1 MHRAQAQSKLST
13 AGEEAGGLAR
23 TLERPGVAPPSPGIP
38 PKRAKVTT
46 VPEAGAARPA
56 APVFVRKLK
65 NAAIGTGCDI
75 RLRVAV
81 VGSPPPR
88 LRWYKNK
95 AQIPPRGEEYGTLWI
110 RDSKLE
116 DAGVYTC
123 VAQNEQGEAMTS
135 AVLAIIDMEDS
146 ETGEDDASDP
156 QGTQPS
162 ELQDETP
169 FSSPTG
175 ESDTLVD
182 TSMTTSALGLSHAE
196 ERSSWSGSQQTVVE
210 KETEPGLPVRGP
222 YLRPGGWQPQG
233 TPRQAHTQAPR
244 SAEVRHLG
252 VEPLLRASRAIL
264 VGTSWGSEDSLSVA
278 SDPYGS
284 AFSLYRG
291 RALSIHVS
299 IPQGGYRRDDPNS
312 STSELSPKPGA
323 DPQRPLGQALA
334 SKPPVLC
341 LPSPRV
347 GQYPAQL
354 PGATSQ
360 PASQGPGVPSPTP
373 LTPRRTALMPV
384 EYQDTVPEEYEEKV
398 RKPKSLGY
406 SQASTLESRPQT
418 PLSETSSRVS
428 VLRPSP
434 KLARSGSKIFEKLKY
449 FEERRRSLEQSN
461 SPLPVHAWLPLR
473 KTRSFDQ
480 PDLGQRPLTPGGS
493 REELGD
499 GVRSEM
505 GGPTCRRQAFR
516 HKAASF
522 DERGRF
528 ASRLGDIEHRFCE
541 ELSRIKR
548 TVSKQQ
554 LMRSQ
559 ELAKAGLPRA
569 PSPRGPSQ
577 RSAPRAL
584 EAQATPAP
592 KGQQPKA
599 PPPVENA
606 HGVQQLALASVG
618 LGGPGDGAERAA
630 TRKPLLRSCAL
641 ASQPREEARGRSVE
655 PEGAED
661 KRKVEQCPL
670 SLGRGDLP
678 EAGTPEGAACRD
690 GGPTVGARAGRDDR
704 APGAGSEGQHGPHR
718 KRVVGQEVRFLPW
731 AKPGPELGAGLEGAR
746 AGPRGT
752 GRDAEQRQLKVTE
765 KKEGAR
771 LAQEGR
777 SARSKGKS
785 CRPRPVSPE
794 LESSD
799 ESYVSAGEDPLEA
812 PLFEIPIQ
820 DAVVTVGAEVLLKC
834 IVTGNPMPEVSWR
847 KDGIL
852 LRGSAWRP
860 IKVEG
865 ERHTL
870 LVQSARGADAGLYS
884 VTAANEV
891 GESCCSAR
899 LTVQPVAP
907 AESQGSLPPPLALAS
922 PSTSDE
928 EYLSPLEEFPASGT
942 PQHRLAGKLQH
953 TVDLGTA
960 RSPVETNF
968 KAAPTFE
975 LALCDLSVLEG
986 QDVSMSIRVRGE
998 PKPIIHWLRNR
1009 QPVKVGRR
1017 LSVAE
1022 GEGGSCTLRILAAE
1036 RADAGFYA
1044 CKAINEYG
1052 TKQCEAK
1059 LQVRA
1064 HPASQALAVLAPLQD
1079 VTVGAGELALFECL
1093 VTGPPDLD
1101 VDWLSR
1107 GRLLQPALLKCK
1119 MHFDG
1124 HKCKLLLTSVH
1135 EDDSG
1140 VYTCKLSTAR
1150 EELTCSA
1157 RLTVRPSIQPLFTR
1171 KLEDLAVVKGRM
1183 ARFDCKISGT
1193 PMPTVTWTHF
1203 GQPVEEGENVRLQQE
1218 RGLHSLLIVH
1228 VDSEDEGQ
1236 YGVCAT
1242 NEQGQAECTAELYV
1256 EEPRPAATSHSSKLE
1271 KMPSIPE
1278 EPELPENEVER
1289 FTMPDFLHPLHDLDV
1304 VESKEAVLEC
1314 QVAGLPYP
1322 TITWFHNG
1330 TKIRSS
1336 EDRKMTQYKDTHRL
1350 LFPAVSHAHAGVY
1363 KSVIANRVGK
1373 ATCYAHLYVTDVV
1386 PTPPDGPPIVLAVT
1400 GRAVTLTWNKPKWLD
1415 SAIDPAS
1422 VTYTI
1427 QQQVLGTSQ
1436 WTIVATGLRDT
1447 RCTLHSLAK
1456 GPRHLF
1462 RVLTVTPRSSS
1473 KPSPPS
1479 EPVQLLDRGPY
1490 LEEAPVILDKPDVV
1504 YAVEDQPASVTVTLN
1519 HVEAAVTWKRGGLV
1533 LEERAGECELS
1544 MADDEQHCLRLCQ
1557 VHRGDAGQLTCE
1569 VSNRHGADSCSI
1581 SLQLAEAPHFESI
1594 MEDLEVGEGETPRF
1608 AVVVEGKPLPDIM
1621 WYKDEALLAES
1632 SRLTFVYD
1640 DSECS
1645 LVLLGATAHD
1655 SGVYTCTA
1663 RNLAGEVSCKAELVV
1678 RAAQPEAVAAVAEE
1692 RHAARRLTDDY
1703 EVHEEIGRGAF
1714 SYVRRVTEKSS
1725 GLDYAAKFIPCRAKA
1740 KQSACRELQ
1749 ILSQLDHERL
1759 VYFHDSFEKK
1769 NAVII
1774 VMELCTEDE
1783 LLDRMARKP
1792 SVCEWEVRSY
1802 MRQLLE
1808 GLSYLHRCSI
1818 LHLDVK
1824 PENLLMAGSDQ
1835 VRLCDFGNAQR
1846 LAPEGA
1852 QYCKYGTPEFV
1863 GPEIVSQSPVS
1874 IVTDVWPVGVIAY
1887 LCLTGI
1893 SPFVGENDKTTLL
1906 NIRNYNVAFEESMFL
1921 GLTREAKGFLIKVLV
1936 NDRLRPNAEQTLEHP
1951 WFKTLAKGK
1960 SISTDHLKLFICRR
1974 KWQRSQISYKGNLV
1988 LRAIPE
1994 LLEDTSSH
2002 LSIALP
2008 RHLKDSPAL
2017 SSSSD
2022 SEELDEL
2029 PPLPMPHQVE
2039 FSGSHI
2045 SLNEI
2050 PTDDEA
2056 LGQAEGALEEA
2067 PMEWQAGVAGPGKGP
2082 AVAEGPGST
2091 DENSAKAQPR
2101 PGCPR
2106 KALKKGSSLESPEWG
2121 HPPGRRGK
2129 LRRGSSA
2136 DSALLLGLPA
2146 ADRVGPAG
2154 EEPPKALKKVG
2165 SMELPGRS
2173 PSPGGAHRRQAEE
2186 EQGQRLELVHQRLLR
2201 DGPVEPRVSGLRG
2214 PLLETLEKKVLQPP
2228 WPAKQPPP
2236 RARLVR
2242 AASSEAAPQ
2251 HPPPE
2256 PRPLQKSSSF
2266 SQGDLEPVM
2275 VHRRSGAPLEIPS
2288 THLEGQRLQESP
2300 SLSALTESRP
2310 HTPRESSSKPP
2321 GPGLPEASPEQR
2333 PVPGDTAGPR
2343 ASLAAVRKKPPAERP
2358 QEKPLPRPAAARAA
2372 QVPLQAAPKSRAS
2385 LPEPPAPASRA
2396 PKPSSYAQVIQSIQL
2411 PAAPG
2416 EPARAEPPA
2425 ACPEPCPAPPPAHAA
2440 KAETAPPRSSSALPI
2455 KDIDSEEVFEA
2466 KFKRGRESSLSRG
2479 LKLLSRPHSQERR
2492 LASPLAREEGMYRP
2506 GPAGA
2511 PLELAKGPA
2520 QRTQSVQDL
2529 REPEAASFIRR
2540 MSQRLW
2546 HTPPMERKQP
2556 QEEESGREPPSRGRR
2571 LSWTLGLGSSKDKRD
2586 SASLKSEPG
2595 RSQAGS
2601 EPPSREP
2608 GESPVVAMR
2617 RKISS
2622 TMERLSQRLR
2632 SPSADRGEAEGP
2644 GKRSPLLALLRRSNS
2659 EGENLRKMGIPQNQL
2674 AAQSAL
2680 APSAESF
2687 QSESSTR
2694 SEADARAPSEGQRR
2708 SRWDRWGLSRA
2719 KRDKVAS
2726 QPNIPASLLQ
2736 EDGTIVGRQ
2745 YVRNESDFPPVF
2757 HIKLKDQVL
2766 LEGDPATLL
2775 CLPAASPSPKILWMK
2790 DKQALVSDAVV
2801 NIVSCK
2807 DGRQLLSIPKT
2818 CKKDAGLYE
2827 CTAANALGTATSSCT
2842 LAVARLPGK
2851 PGTPEVP
2858 QKYKNTVLVLWKP
2871 ADSRAPCTYIL
2882 ECKLNGEREWR
2893 TISSGI
2899 PDCYFNVTELPA
2911 RSTARFRVA
2920 CINMAGQ
2927 GPYSNPSEMVAI
2939 EPDDPSAARKDVAAP
2954 ERAASRRS
2962 TQPPPAQ
2969 PVPQTVGAPPPTPPR
2984 KHKGVVH
2991 MPGRAAQT
2999 PVPRDVSA
3007 AIQPPTRAE
3016 TEPAPQEQ
3024 LCPPAAPPAIAGSG
3038 SPELVL
3044 TPSRAAPPRPLA
3056 THTTSQA
3063 VQGSPTPG
3071 PPSPRG
3077 SPTRPAQPPSRL
3089 SPIAP
3094 ALATPVSPSPKAAPM
3109 YVVTSFVSMPATP
3122 PTEALSPLPK
3132 EAVPSATQF
3141 LSQSATP
3148 SREPSGPASRLSP
3161 TGPGAP
3167 EAKEGTALRQGV
3179 PQKPY
3184 TFLEEKARGRFG
3196 VIREC
3201 QENATGKHFM
3211 AKIIP
3216 YEAEKKQSVLQEYE
3230 ILRGLHHE
3238 RVMGLHEAYITPRY
3252 LVLIAEH
3259 CAGKEI
3265 LYHFVDRFRYSED
3278 DVAGYVLQLLQ
3289 GLEYLH
3295 GRRIVH
3301 LDIKPDNV
3309 LVTPSN
3315 AVKIIDFGS
3324 AQSYNPL
3331 VLRRLGRRV
3340 GTLEFMSPEVVKGD
3354 PVGSAADIWGVGVL
3368 TYIMLSGRSPFFEL
3382 DPIETENRILAG
3394 RFDAFKLY
3402 PNASQSAALFI
3413 RKVLCIYPWSRPTV
3427 KDCFASPWLQDAY
3440 LMKLRRQTLTFAT
3453 NRLKEFLVE
3462 HQRRRGE
3469 AVTKHKV
3476 LLRSYRGSGSQ
3487 PPPAPVTQ

>member
-1 MHRAQAQSKLST
+1 
-13 AGEEAGGLAR
+13 
-23 TLERPGVAPPSPGIP
+23 
-38 PKRAKVTT
+38 
-46 VPEAGAARPA
+46 
-56 APVFVRKLK
+56 
-65 NAAIGTGCDI
+65 
-75 RLRVAV
+75 
-81 VGSPPPR
+81 
-88 LRWYKNK
+88 
-95 AQIPPRGEEYGTLWI
+95 
-110 RDSKLE
+110 
-116 DAGVYTC
+116 
-123 VAQNEQGEAMTS
+123 
-135 AVLAIIDMEDS
+135 
-146 ETGEDDASDP
+146 
-156 QGTQPS
+156 
-162 ELQDETP
+162 
-169 FSSPTG
+169 
-175 ESDTLVD
+175 
-182 TSMTTSALGLSHAE
+182 MTTSALGLSQVE

-210 KETEPGLPVRGP
+210 KATESGLAVRGP
-222 YLRPGGWQPQG
+222 YLRPSGWQPQG
-233 TPRQAHTQAPR
+233 TPRQAHAQAPR
-244 SAEVRHLG
+244 GAEVRHLG

-299 IPQGGYRRDDPNS
+299 LPQGGYRRDDPNG
-312 STSELSPKPGA
+312 STSELASKPGA
-323 DPQRPLGQALA
+323 AQPLA

-347 GQYPAQL
+347 GQCPAQP
-354 PGATSQ
+354 PGASR
-360 PASQGPGVPSPTP
+360 GPGVISPTP
-373 LTPRRTALMPV
+373 LTPRKTALMPV

-449 FEERRRSLEQSN
+449 FEERRKSLEQTD

-480 PDLGQRPLTPGGS
+480 PDLGQRPLTPAGS
-493 REELGD
+493 REELRD
-499 GVRSEM
+499 GVQSEM

-528 ASRLGDIEHRFCE
+528 ASRVGDIEHRFSE
-541 ELSRIKR
+541 ELSRIKK

-577 RSAPRAL
+577 LSAPRAL
-584 EAQATPAP
+584 GPQSTPAP
-592 KGQQPKA
+592 KGQLLKA
-599 PPPVENA
+599 PPTVENA
-606 HGVQQLALASVG
+606 HSIQQLALASMG
-618 LGGPGDGAERAA
+618 QGGPADRAERGA
-630 TRKPLLRSCAL
+630 THKPLLRSCTL
-641 ASQPREEARGRSVE
+641 TSQPREEARARRSVE
-655 PEGAED
+655 PEGAEG
-661 KRKVEQCPL
+661 KRKVEPCPL
-670 SLGRGDLP
+670 SQATPLGRGDLP
-678 EAGTPEGAACRD
+678 EAGTPERIACLE
-690 GGPTVGARAGRDDR
+690 GGPALRARASRNGR
-704 APGAGSEGQHGPHR
+704 APGAGSEALTTRPAGQHGPHR
-718 KRVVGQEVRFLPW
+718 KWDAGHEVRFLPW
-731 AKPGPELGAGLEGAR
+731 AKPGPELGAGLEGGR
-746 AGPRGT
+746 EGQHGT

-777 SARSKGKS
+777 SARIKGKG
-785 CRPRPVSPE
+785 CRPRLTSPE

-799 ESYVSAGEDPLEA
+799 DSYVSAGEDPLEA
-812 PLFEIPIQ
+812 PVFEIPIR
-820 DAVVTVGAEVLLKC
+820 DAVVMVGAEVLLKC
-834 IVTGNPMPEVSWR
+834 IVTANPMPEVSWR
-847 KDGIL
+847 KDGVL

-870 LVQSARGADAGLYS
+870 LLQGARGADAGLYT

-891 GESCCSAR
+891 GESCCSAK
-899 LTVQPVAP
+899 LTVQPAPP

-922 PSTSDE
+922 PITSDE

-942 PQHRLAGKLQH
+942 PQHCLAGKLQH
-953 TVDLGTA
+953 KVNLGA
-960 RSPVETNF
+960 SRSPVETNF

-975 LALCDLSVLEG
+975 LALCDQSVLEG
-986 QDVSMSIRVRGE
+986 QDVSMSIQVRGE
-998 PKPIIHWLRNR
+998 PKPIIYWLRNR
-1009 QPVKVGRR
+1009 QPVKLGRR
-1017 LSVAE
+1017 LSVVE
-1022 GEGGSCTLRILAAE
+1022 GADGACTLHILAAE

-1064 HPASQALAVLAPLQD
+1064 HPASQALAVVAPLQD

-1093 VTGPPDLD
+1093 VTGPPDMD

-1140 VYTCKLSTAR
+1140 IYTCKLSTAK

-1171 KLEDLAVVKGRM
+1171 KLEDLAVVKGRT

-1193 PMPTVTWTHF
+1193 PTPTVTWTHF
-1203 GQPVEEGENVRLQQE
+1203 GQPVEEGENVRLQRE
-1218 RGLHSLLIVH
+1218 RGLHSLVIAH

-1236 YGVCAT
+1236 YGVRAAS
-1242 NEQGQAECTAELYV
+1242 EQGQVECSAELYV
-1256 EEPRPAATSHSSKLE
+1256 EEPRPATTSHSSKLE

-1330 TKIRSS
+1330 TKICSS

-1386 PTPPDGPPIVLAVT
+1386 PTPPDGPPTVLAAT

-1422 VTYTI
+1422 VTYSV

-1436 WTIVATGLRDT
+1436 WTIVATNLRDT
-1447 RCTLHSLAK
+1447 CCTLHSLAK
-1456 GPRHLF
+1456 GLQYLF
-1462 RVLTVTPRSSS
+1462 RVLTATARSSS

-1479 EPVQLLDRGPY
+1479 QPVQLMDRGPY

-1519 HVEAAVTWKRGGLV
+1519 HAEATVTWKRGGLV
-1533 LEERAGECELS
+1533 LEERAGEREMS
-1544 MADDEQHCLRLCQ
+1544 MADDDQHCLRLCQ
-1557 VHRGDAGQLTCE
+1557 VHRGDAGELTCE
-1569 VSNRHGADSCSI
+1569 VSNRHGADTCSI
-1581 SLQLAEAPHFESI
+1581 SLQLAEAPRFESI

-1645 LVLLGATAHD
+1645 LVLLGTTARD

-1678 RAAQPEAVAAVAEE
+1678 RAAQPEAAAVVVEE
-1692 RHAARRLTDDY
+1692 GHAARRLMDHY

-1714 SYVRRVTEKSS
+1714 SYVRRVTEKGS

-1740 KQSACRELQ
+1740 KQSAHRELQ
-1749 ILSQLDHERL
+1749 ILSQLDYERL

-1769 NAVII
+1769 NAVVI
-1774 VMELCTEDE
+1774 VMELCTEEE
-1783 LLDRMARKP
+1783 LLDRMARKT
-1792 SVCEWEVRSY
+1792 SVCEWEVRSH

-1824 PENLLMAGSDQ
+1824 PENLLMTSSDQ
-1835 VRLCDFGNAQR
+1835 LRLCDFGNAQR
-1846 LAPEGA
+1846 LAPEGT

-1974 KWQRSQISYKGNLV
+1974 KWQRSQISYKGSLV
-1988 LRAIPE
+1988 PRAIPE

-2002 LSIALP
+2002 LSIAVP

-2029 PPLPMPHQVE
+2029 PLLPMPRQLE
-2039 FSGSHI
+2039 FSGSRV

-2050 PTDDEA
+2050 PTEDDA
-2056 LGQAEGALEEA
+2056 PGQAEGALVEVA
-2067 PMEWQAGVAGPGKGP
+2067 PMEWQAEGSGERQRDAGPRKRP
-2082 AVAEGPGST
+2082 TVAEGPGSS
-2091 DENSAKAQPR
+2091 DEGSAEARPQPA
-2101 PGCPR
+2101 GPR
-2106 KALKKGSSLESPEWG
+2106 KALKKGPSLECPEG
-2121 HPPGRRGK
+2121 GRPAGRRGG

-2136 DSALLLGLPA
+2136 DSALPLGLPA
-2146 ADRVGPAG
+2146 EDGVGPAG
-2154 EEPPKALKKVG
+2154 QEPPKALRKAA
-2165 SMELPGRS
+2165 SMELPRRS
-2173 PSPGGAHRRQAEE
+2173 PSPGGAPRRQAEE
-2186 EQGQRLELVHQRLLR
+2186 EGSQRLLR
-2201 DGPVEPRVSGLRG
+2201 GGPVEPKVSGLRG
-2214 PLLETLEKKVLQPP
+2214 PLLETLEKKVPRPP
-2228 WPAKQPPP
+2228 RPAKQPPP
-2236 RARLVR
+2236 GPRLVR

-2256 PRPLQKSSSF
+2256 PCLLQKSSSF

-2275 VHRRSGAPLEIPS
+2275 VHRRSGAPLEIPVAR
-2288 THLEGQRLQESP
+2288 LEAQRLKESP
-2300 SLSALTESRP
+2300 SLSALTDSRP
-2310 HTPRESSSKPP
+2310 QTPRESSSKPP
-2321 GPGLPEASPEQR
+2321 IPELLEAGGPEAPPEQGR
-2333 PVPGDTAGPR
+2333 VPGDAARPR
-2343 ASLAAVRKKPPAERP
+2343 ASLAAVGKKSPTERP
-2358 QEKPLPRPAAARAA
+2358 QEKPPCPRPAAARAA
-2372 QVPLQAAPKSRAS
+2372 QVPLQVAPKPRAT
-2385 LPEPPAPASRA
+2385 LPEPPALDASA

-2416 EPARAEPPA
+2416 QPARPEPPPA
-2425 ACPEPCPAPPPAHAA
+2425 APPAHT
-2440 KAETAPPRSSSALPI
+2440 AEVPAVEVPAVEVPAERSSSALAI
-2455 KDIDSEEVFEA
+2455 VDIDSEEVFEA

-2479 LKLLSRPHSQERR
+2479 LKLLTRPHAEDRHR
-2492 LASPLAREEGMYRP
+2492 ASPLVREEGMYRP

-2511 PLELAKGPA
+2511 PLELSKGLA
-2520 QRTQSVQDL
+2520 QRAQSVQEL
-2529 REPEAASFIRR
+2529 HEPEEASFIRR

-2546 HTPPMERKQP
+2546 RTPPTERKKP
-2556 QEEESGREPPSRGRR
+2556 KESESGREPPSRGRR
-2571 LSWTLGLGSSKDKRD
+2571 LSWSLGRGSSKDKRD

-2595 RSQAGS
+2595 RSEGGS
-2601 EPPSREP
+2601 EPPGREP
-2608 GESPVVAMR
+2608 GREPSESPVVAMR

-2622 TMERLSQRLR
+2622 TVERLSQRLR
-2632 SPSADRGEAEGP
+2632 SPSDDRGPAEGP

-2659 EGENLRKMGIPQNQL
+2659 EGENLRKVGIPQNQL

-2687 QSESSTR
+2687 QSESSTP
-2694 SEADARAPSEGQRR
+2694 EAGARVPSEGQRR

-2766 LEGDPATLL
+2766 LEGDLATLF
-2775 CLPAASPSPKILWMK
+2775 CLPAASPSPRILWMK
-2790 DKQALVSDAVV
+2790 DKQSLVSDAAV

-2807 DGRQLLSIPKT
+2807 DGRQLLTIPKT

-2851 PGTPEVP
+2851 LGTPEIP

-2871 ADSRAPCTYIL
+2871 ADSCAPCTYTL
-2882 ECKLNGEREWR
+2882 ECKLNGERKWK

-2899 PDCYFNVTELPA
+2899 ADCYFNVTELPA

-2920 CINMAGQ
+2920 CSNKAGQ
-2927 GPYSNPSEMVAI
+2927 GPYSNPSETVAI
-2939 EPDDPSAARKDVAAP
+2939 ETDDPSAAHSAPAAWKDAAAP
-2954 ERAASRRS
+2954 ERAASGRS
-2962 TQPPPAQ
+2962 PQTPPPQ
-2969 PVPQTVGAPPPTPPR
+2969 PAPQTAGAPPPTPPR

-2991 MPGRAAQT
+2991 MSGRAPQPA
-2999 PVPRDVSA
+2999 VPRGVSA
-3007 AIQPPTRAE
+3007 TVQPPPRAE
-3016 TEPAPQEQ
+3016 ADAAPQGQ
-3024 LCPPAAPPAIAGSG
+3024 LCPPGAAPATSPEPATPPAVAVSG

-3056 THTTSQA
+3056 AHTTSQA
-3063 VQGSPTPG
+3063 VQGSLAP
-3071 PPSPRG
+3071 
-3077 SPTRPAQPPSRL
+3077 PAQPPARL
-3089 SPIAP
+3089 SPIPP
-3094 ALATPVSPSPKAAPM
+3094 ASVPPVSPSPKAAPM
-3109 YVVTSFVSMPATP
+3109 YMVTSFVSMPAVTP

-3132 EAVPSATQF
+3132 EAVPSATRF
-3141 LSQSATP
+3141 LVRSTTP
-3148 SREPSGPASRLSP
+3148 SREPGGPTSRLSP
-3161 TGPGAP
+3161 TGQGAP
-3167 EAKEGTALRQGV
+3167 GAKEGTTLRQGV

-3201 QENATGKHFM
+3201 KENTTGKHFM

-3230 ILRGLHHE
+3230 ILKGLHHE
-3238 RVMGLHEAYITPRY
+3238 HVMGLHEAYITPRY
-3252 LVLIAEH
+3252 LVLIAEN

-3265 LYHFVDRFRYSED
+3265 LYSLVDRFRYSED
-3278 DVAGYVLQLLQ
+3278 DVAGYVLQMLQ

-3309 LVTPSN
+3309 LVSYGNT
-3315 AVKIIDFGS
+3315 VKIIDFGS
-3324 AQSYNPL
+3324 AQTYHPL
-3331 VLRRLGRRV
+3331 VPRKLGRRV
-3340 GTLEFMSPEVVKGD
+3340 GTLEYMCECECPAHALLRAGAPEMVKGD

-3368 TYIMLSGRSPFFEL
+3368 IYIMLSGRSPFFEL

-3394 RFDAFKLY
+3394 RFDTFKLY

-3413 RKVLCIYPWSRPTV
+3413 RKLLCIYPWSRPTI
-3427 KDCFASPWLQDAY
+3427 KDGFANPWLQDAY
-3440 LMKLRRQTLTFAT
+3440 LMKLRRQTLTFTT

-3469 AVTKHKV
+3469 AATKHKV
-3476 LLRSYRGSGSQ
+3476 LLRSYHGSGGQ

>member
-1 MHRAQAQSKLST
+1 M
-13 AGEEAGGLAR
+13 
-23 TLERPGVAPPSPGIP
+23 
-38 PKRAKVTT
+38 KR
-46 VPEAGAARPA
+46 
-56 APVFVRKLK
+56 
-65 NAAIGTGCDI
+65 
-75 RLRVAV
+75 
-81 VGSPPPR
+81 
-88 LRWYKNK
+88 RWGK
-95 AQIPPRGEEYGTLWI
+95 
-110 RDSKLE
+110 
-116 DAGVYTC
+116 
-123 VAQNEQGEAMTS
+123 
-135 AVLAIIDMEDS
+135 
-146 ETGEDDASDP
+146 
-156 QGTQPS
+156 
-162 ELQDETP
+162 
-169 FSSPTG
+169 
-175 ESDTLVD
+175 
-182 TSMTTSALGLSHAE
+182 
-196 ERSSWSGSQQTVVE
+196 
-210 KETEPGLPVRGP
+210 
-222 YLRPGGWQPQG
+222 
-233 TPRQAHTQAPR
+233 
-244 SAEVRHLG
+244 
-252 VEPLLRASRAIL
+252 
-264 VGTSWGSEDSLSVA
+264 
-278 SDPYGS
+278 
-284 AFSLYRG
+284 
-291 RALSIHVS
+291 
-299 IPQGGYRRDDPNS
+299 
-312 STSELSPKPGA
+312 
-323 DPQRPLGQALA
+323 
-334 SKPPVLC
+334 
-341 LPSPRV
+341 
-347 GQYPAQL
+347 
-354 PGATSQ
+354 
-360 PASQGPGVPSPTP
+360 
-373 LTPRRTALMPV
+373 
-384 EYQDTVPEEYEEKV
+384 
-398 RKPKSLGY
+398 
-406 SQASTLESRPQT
+406 
-418 PLSETSSRVS
+418 
-428 VLRPSP
+428 
-434 KLARSGSKIFEKLKY
+434 
-449 FEERRRSLEQSN
+449 
-461 SPLPVHAWLPLR
+461 
-473 KTRSFDQ
+473 
-480 PDLGQRPLTPGGS
+480 
-493 REELGD
+493 
-499 GVRSEM
+499 
-505 GGPTCRRQAFR
+505 
-516 HKAASF
+516 
-522 DERGRF
+522 
-528 ASRLGDIEHRFCE
+528 
-541 ELSRIKR
+541 
-548 TVSKQQ
+548 
-554 LMRSQ
+554 
-559 ELAKAGLPRA
+559 
-569 PSPRGPSQ
+569 
-577 RSAPRAL
+577 
-584 EAQATPAP
+584 
-592 KGQQPKA
+592 
-599 PPPVENA
+599 
-606 HGVQQLALASVG
+606 
-618 LGGPGDGAERAA
+618 
-630 TRKPLLRSCAL
+630 
-641 ASQPREEARGRSVE
+641 
-655 PEGAED
+655 
-661 KRKVEQCPL
+661 
-670 SLGRGDLP
+670 
-678 EAGTPEGAACRD
+678 
-690 GGPTVGARAGRDDR
+690 
-704 APGAGSEGQHGPHR
+704 
-718 KRVVGQEVRFLPW
+718 KRVQP
-731 AKPGPELGAGLEGAR
+731 
-746 AGPRGT
+746 
-752 GRDAEQRQLKVTE
+752 
-765 KKEGAR
+765 
-771 LAQEGR
+771 
-777 SARSKGKS
+777 
-785 CRPRPVSPE
+785 
-794 LESSD
+794 
-799 ESYVSAGEDPLEA
+799 
-812 PLFEIPIQ
+812 
-820 DAVVTVGAEVLLKC
+820 
-834 IVTGNPMPEVSWR
+834 VSWR
-847 KDGIL
+847 KDGVL

-870 LVQSARGADAGLYS
+870 LLPSARGADAGLYT

-899 LTVQPVAP
+899 LTVQLAPPV
-907 AESQGSLPPPLALAS
+907 ESRGSLPPPPALAS
-922 PSTSDE
+922 PITSDE

-953 TVDLGTA
+953 TVDLGAT

-986 QDVSMSIRVRGE
+986 QDVSLSIRVRGE
-998 PKPIIHWLRNR
+998 PRPIIHWLRNR
-1009 QPVKVGRR
+1009 QPVKLGRR

-1052 TKQCEAK
+1052 TQQCEAK

-1140 VYTCKLSTAR
+1140 IYTCKLSTAK

-1171 KLEDLAVVKGRM
+1171 KLEDLAVVKGRT

-1193 PMPTVTWTHF
+1193 PTPTVTWTHF

-1218 RGLHSLLIVH
+1218 RGLHSLVIAH
-1228 VDSEDEGQ
+1228 ADSEDEGQ
-1236 YGVCAT
+1236 YGVCAA
-1242 NEQGQAECTAELYV
+1242 NEQGQAECSAELYV
-1256 EEPRPAATSHSSKLE
+1256 EELRPAATSHSSKLE

-1304 VESKEAVLEC
+1304 VEAKEAVLEC
-1314 QVAGLPYP
+1314 RVAGLPYP
-1322 TITWFHNG
+1322 SISWFHNG

-1456 GPRHLF
+1456 GPRFLF
-1462 RVLTVTPRSSS
+1462 RVLTATPRSSS

-1519 HVEAAVTWKRGGLV
+1519 HVEATATWKRGGLV

-1544 MADDEQHCLRLCQ
+1544 MADDEQHCLRLCR
-1557 VHRGDAGQLTCE
+1557 VHRGDAGELTCE

-1581 SLQLAEAPHFESI
+1581 SLQLAEAPRFESI

-1645 LVLLGATAHD
+1645 LVLLGATARD
-1655 SGVYTCTA
+1655 TGVYTCTA

-1678 RAAQPEAVAAVAEE
+1678 RAAQPEAAAAVAEE
-1692 RHAARRLTDDY
+1692 GPVARRLTDDY

-1714 SYVRRVTEKSS
+1714 SYVRRVREKSS

-1740 KQSACRELQ
+1740 KQSARRELQ

-1774 VMELCTEDE
+1774 VMGLCTEGE

-1808 GLSYLHRCSI
+1808 GLRYLHRCSI

-1846 LAPEGA
+1846 LVPEGA

-1936 NDRLRPNAEQTLEHP
+1936 TDRLRPNAEQTLEHP

-1974 KWQRSQISYKGNLV
+1974 KWQRSQISYRGSLV

-1994 LLEDTSSH
+1994 LLEDTSV
-2002 LSIALP
+2002 ALP

-2029 PPLPMPHQVE
+2029 PLLPMPRQLE
-2039 FSGSHI
+2039 FSGSRV
-2045 SLNEI
+2045 SLTEI
-2050 PTDDEA
+2050 PTDEDA
-2056 LGQAEGALEEA
+2056 LGQAEGALQEA
-2067 PMEWQAGVAGPGKGP
+2067 PVQWQEVAGLGKGP
-2082 AVAEGPGST
+2082 AAAEGPGSAH
-2091 DENSAKAQPR
+2091 EGPAEAQSR
-2101 PGCPR
+2101 PECPR
-2106 KALKKGSSLESPEWG
+2106 QAPKKGSSPDLPEG
-2121 HPPGRRGK
+2121 GRPPGRRGE

-2136 DSALLLGLPA
+2136 DSALLLG
-2146 ADRVGPAG
+2146 RPAG
-2154 EEPPKALKKVG
+2154 EPPKALKKAASV
-2165 SMELPGRS
+2165 ELPRRS
-2173 PSPGGAHRRQAEE
+2173 PSPGAAPCG
-2186 EQGQRLELVHQRLLR
+2186 R
-2201 DGPVEPRVSGLRG
+2201 DGPAEPRVSGLRG
-2214 PLLETLEKKVLQPP
+2214 PLLETLEKKVPRPP
-2228 WPAKQPPP
+2228 RPAKQPPP
-2236 RARLVR
+2236 GARLVR

-2251 HPPPE
+2251 QPPPG
-2256 PRPLQKSSSF
+2256 PRRLQRSSSL
-2266 SQGDLEPVM
+2266 SQGELQPVL
-2275 VHRRSGAPLEIPS
+2275 VHRRAGAPLEIPG
-2288 THLEGQRLQESP
+2288 TRPEGQRLKESP

-2310 HTPRESSSKPP
+2310 QTPRESSPER
-2321 GPGLPEASPEQR
+2321 GPE
-2333 PVPGDTAGPR
+2333 PGDPAGPR
-2343 ASLAAVRKKPPAERP
+2343 ASLAAVGKKPPAERP
-2358 QEKPLPRPAAARAA
+2358 QEKPLPRPAAA
-2372 QVPLQAAPKSRAS
+2372 QGPLQAAPKPGAS
-2385 LPEPPAPASRA
+2385 LPEPPAPDSRA

-2416 EPARAEPPA
+2416 QPARAEPP
-2425 ACPEPCPAPPPAHAA
+2425 PARAA
-2440 KAETAPPRSSSALPI
+2440 KAQMAAPRSGSARPI
-2455 KDIDSEEVFEA
+2455 KDIDSQEVFEA

-2479 LKLLSRPHSQERR
+2479 LKLVRRPHSQERP
-2492 LASPLAREEGMYRP
+2492 LASPLGREEGMYRP

-2511 PLELAKGPA
+2511 PLELATGPA
-2520 QRTQSVQDL
+2520 QRAQSVQEL
-2529 REPEAASFIRR
+2529 REPEGASFIRR
-2540 MSQRLW
+2540 VSQRLW
-2546 HTPPMERKQP
+2546 RTPPPQRKQEP
-2556 QEEESGREPPSRGRR
+2556 EPELGREPPSRGRR

-2601 EPPSREP
+2601 QPPGREP
-2608 GESPVVAMR
+2608 GESPGMAMR

-2632 SPSADRGEAEGP
+2632 SPSADGGQAGGP
-2644 GKRSPLLALLRRSNS
+2644 GERSPLRRSNS
-2659 EGENLRKMGIPQNQL
+2659 EGENLRTLGIPQNQL

-2680 APSAESF
+2680 APSAESL
-2687 QSESSTR
+2687 QSESSAR
-2694 SEADARAPSEGQRR
+2694 SEAGARAPSEGQRR
-2708 SRWDRWGLSRA
+2708 SRWDRWGLSRS

-2766 LEGDPATLL
+2766 LEGDPATLF

-2790 DKQALVSDAVV
+2790 DKQALVSDAAV

-2851 PGTPEVP
+2851 PGTPEIP

-2871 ADSRAPCTYIL
+2871 ADSQAPCTYIL
-2882 ECKLNGEREWR
+2882 ECKLNGEREWK
-2893 TISSGI
+2893 TISLGI
-2899 PDCYFNVTELPA
+2899 PNCYFNVLELPA
-2911 RSTARFRVA
+2911 RSTASFRVA
-2920 CINMAGQ
+2920 CVNKAGQ
-2927 GPYSNPSEMVAI
+2927 GPYSNPSETVAI
-2939 EPDDPSAARKDVAAP
+2939 ELDDPSAARQDVAAP
-2954 ERAASRRS
+2954 QRAASSRF
-2962 TQPPPAQ
+2962 TQ

-2991 MPGRAAQT
+2991 VPGWAPQA
-2999 PVPRDVSA
+2999 PVPGGASA
-3007 AIQPPTRAE
+3007 TTPPPPLAE
-3016 TEPAPQEQ
+3016 AEPAPQEQ
-3024 LCPPAAPPAIAGSG
+3024 LCPPAAPPATAGPG
-3038 SPELVL
+3038 SPELAL
-3044 TPSRAAPPRPLA
+3044 APSRAAPPRPLA
-3056 THTTSQA
+3056 TPTTSQA
-3063 VQGSPTPG
+3063 VQG

-3077 SPTRPAQPPSRL
+3077 SPAPPAQPPSRL

-3094 ALATPVSPSPKAAPM
+3094 APATPGSPSPKAAPM
-3109 YVVTSFVSMPATP
+3109 YMVTSFVSMPAATP
-3122 PTEALSPLPK
+3122 PTEAPSPLPK
-3132 EAVPSATQF
+3132 EAVPPATR
-3141 LSQSATP
+3141 LLGRT
-3148 SREPSGPASRLSP
+3148 SREPGGPTSRLS
-3161 TGPGAP
+3161 AP

-3201 QENATGKHFM
+3201 KENATGKHFM

-3259 CAGKEI
+3259 CAGKEL
-3265 LYHFVDRFRYSED
+3265 LYHLVDRLRYSED

-3295 GRRIVH
+3295 GHRIVH

-3309 LVTPSN
+3309 LVAHSN
-3315 AVKIIDFGS
+3315 ALKIIDFGS

-3413 RKVLCIYPWSRPTV
+3413 RKLLCIYPWSRPAV
-3427 KDCFASPWLQDAY
+3427 KDCFANPWLQDAY
-3440 LMKLRRQTLTFAT
+3440 LMKLRRQTLTFTT
-3453 NRLKEFLVE
+3453 NRLREFLLE

-3469 AVTKHKV
+3469 AVTKHTV
-3476 LLRSYRGSGSQ
+3476 LLRSYRGSGGQ

>member
-1 MHRAQAQSKLST
+1 MRRAQVQSKPST
-13 AGEEAGGLAR
+13 AGEEAGALAH
-23 TLERPGVAPPSPGIP
+23 TLGRPGVAPPSPGIP
-38 PKRAKVTT
+38 PKRAKVTA

-65 NAAIGTGCDI
+65 NAAIGPGCDI

-81 VGSPPPR
+81 AGSPQPR
-88 LRWYKNK
+88 LRWYKNG
-95 AQIPPRGEEYGTLWI
+95 AQIPLRGEEYGTLWI

-123 VAQNEQGEAMTS
+123 VAQNEQGETMTS

-146 ETGEDDASDP
+146 ETGEDEASDP
-156 QGTQPS
+156 QGTQRS

-175 ESDTLVD
+175 ESNTLVD
-182 TSMTTSALGLSHAE
+182 TSMTTSALGLSQAE

-233 TPRQAHTQAPR
+233 TP
-244 SAEVRHLG
+244 S
-252 VEPLLRASRAIL
+252 
-264 VGTSWGSEDSLSVA
+264 
-278 SDPYGS
+278 
-284 AFSLYRG
+284 
-291 RALSIHVS
+291 S
-299 IPQGGYRRDDPNS
+299 IPQGGYRRDDP
-312 STSELSPKPGA
+312 SEFSPKPGA
-323 DPQRPLGQALA
+323 DSPRPPAQPLA

-347 GQYPAQL
+347 GQCPA
-354 PGATSQ
+354 Q
-360 PASQGPGVPSPTP
+360 PASRGPGVPSPTP
-373 LTPRRTALMPV
+373 LTPRKTALMPA
-384 EYQDTVPEEYEEKV
+384 EYQDTVPEEYEAKV
-398 RKPKSLGY
+398 QKPKSLGY

-449 FEERRRSLEQSN
+449 FEERRRSLEQSD

-480 PDLGQRPLTPGGS
+480 PDLGQRPLTPDSS
-493 REELGD
+493 REELRA

-522 DERGRF
+522 DERGHF
-528 ASRLGDIEHRFCE
+528 ASRVGDIEHRFSE
-541 ELSRIKR
+541 ELSRIKK

-559 ELAKAGLPRA
+559 ELAKA

-577 RSAPRAL
+577 LSAPRAL
-584 EAQATPAP
+584 ETQATPAP
-592 KGQQPKA
+592 KDQGLKA

-606 HGVQQLALASVG
+606 YGIQQLALASVG

-641 ASQPREEARGRSVE
+641 TSQPREEARARRSGE
-655 PEGAED
+655 PEGAEG

-670 SLGRGDLP
+670 SQATPLGRGDLP
-678 EAGTPEGAACRD
+678 EARPPEGVACLD
-690 GGPTVGARAGRDDR
+690 GGPTVGARASRDGR
-704 APGAGSEGQHGPHR
+704 APGAGSEALTTRPAGQHGPHR
-718 KRVVGQEVRFLPW
+718 RRDAGQEVRFLPW
-731 AKPGPELGAGLEGAR
+731 AKPAPELGAGLEGAR

-777 SARSKGKS
+777 STRSKGKGR
-785 CRPRPVSPE
+785 RPRPTSPE

-799 ESYVSAGEDPLEA
+799 DSYVSAGEDPLEA
-812 PLFEIPIQ
+812 PVFEIPIQ

-834 IVTGNPMPEVSWR
+834 IVTANPMPEVSWR
-847 KDGIL
+847 KDGVL

-870 LVQSARGADAGLYS
+870 LLPSARGADAGLYT

-899 LTVQPVAP
+899 LTVQPAPP

-922 PSTSDE
+922 PITSDE

-953 TVDLGTA
+953 KVDLGTT

-975 LALCDLSVLEG
+975 LALCDQSVLEG
-986 QDVSMSIRVRGE
+986 QDVRMSIRVRGE
-998 PKPIIHWLRNR
+998 PKPIIYWLRNR

-1022 GEGGSCTLRILAAE
+1022 GEGGACTLHLLAAE

-1064 HPASQALAVLAPLQD
+1064 HPASQALAVVAPLQD

-1140 VYTCKLSTAR
+1140 VYTCKLSTAK

-1171 KLEDLAVVKGRM
+1171 KLEDLAVVKGRT

-1193 PMPTVTWTHF
+1193 PTPTVTWTHF

-1218 RGLHSLLIVH
+1218 RGLHSLVIAH
-1228 VDSEDEGQ
+1228 ADSEDEGQ
-1236 YGVCAT
+1236 YGVCAA
-1242 NEQGQAECTAELYV
+1242 NEQGQVECSAELYV
-1256 EEPRPAATSHSSKLE
+1256 EEPRPATTSHSSKLE

-1386 PTPPDGPPIVLAVT
+1386 PTPPDGPPAVLAVT

-1427 QQQVLGTSQ
+1427 QQQALGTSQ

-1447 RCTLHSLAK
+1447 RGTLHSLAK
-1456 GPRHLF
+1456 GLRYLF
-1462 RVLTVTPRSSS
+1462 RVLTATPRSSS

-1519 HVEAAVTWKRGGLV
+1519 HVEATVTWKRGRSV
-1533 LEERAGECELS
+1533 LEERAGACELS
-1544 MADDEQHCLRLCQ
+1544 MADDDQHCLRLCQ
-1557 VHRGDAGQLTCE
+1557 VHRGDAGELTCE

-1581 SLQLAEAPHFESI
+1581 SLQLAEAPRFESI

-1663 RNLAGEVSCKAELVV
+1663 RNLAGEVSCKAELLV
-1678 RAAQPEAVAAVAEE
+1678 RAAQPEAAAVVAEE
-1692 RHAARRLTDDY
+1692 GHAARRLTDDY

-1714 SYVRRVTEKSS
+1714 SYVRRVREKSS

-1740 KQSACRELQ
+1740 KQSARRELQ

-1774 VMELCTEDE
+1774 VMELCTGEE

-1824 PENLLMAGSDQ
+1824 PENLLMGSSDQ

-1974 KWQRSQISYKGNLV
+1974 KWQRSQISYKGSLV

-2029 PPLPMPHQVE
+2029 PLLPMPHQVE
-2039 FSGSHI
+2039 FSGSRV

-2067 PMEWQAGVAGPGKGP
+2067 APMDWQAEVAGPGKRQKGAGP
-2082 AVAEGPGST
+2082 RKRPTVAEGPGSS
-2091 DENSAKAQPR
+2091 DEDSAEAQPR
-2101 PGCPR
+2101 PECPR
-2106 KALKKGSSLESPEWG
+2106 KALKKGSSLESPEG
-2121 HPPGRRGK
+2121 GRPAGRRGE

-2146 ADRVGPAG
+2146 EAGAG
-2154 EEPPKALKKVG
+2154 EEPPKALKKAA
-2165 SMELPGRS
+2165 SMELPRRS
-2173 PSPGGAHRRQAEE
+2173 PSPGGAPRRQAEE
-2186 EQGQRLELVHQRLLR
+2186 ERTQRLELVRQRLLR

-2214 PLLETLEKKVLQPP
+2214 PLLETLEKKVLRPP
-2228 WPAKQPPP
+2228 RPKKQPPP
-2236 RARLVR
+2236 GARLVR

-2256 PRPLQKSSSF
+2256 PRLLQKSSSF
-2266 SQGDLEPVM
+2266 SQGDLEPVT
-2275 VHRRSGAPLEIPS
+2275 VHRRSGAPLEIPV
-2288 THLEGQRLQESP
+2288 THLEAQRLKESP

-2310 HTPRESSSKPP
+2310 QTPRESSPKPP
-2321 GPGLPEASPEQR
+2321 GPELPEASPEQG
-2333 PVPGDTAGPR
+2333 PGPGDTARPR
-2343 ASLAAVRKKPPAERP
+2343 ASLAAVGKKPPAERP
-2358 QEKPLPRPAAARAA
+2358 QEKPLLRPAAARAA
-2372 QVPLQAAPKSRAS
+2372 QAPLQAAPKPRAA
-2385 LPEPPAPASRA
+2385 LPEPPAPDARA

-2425 ACPEPCPAPPPAHAA
+2425 ARPEPRPARPPAPAAGGA
-2440 KAETAPPRSSSALPI
+2440 KAEVPAEEAAPLRSSSTLAI
-2455 KDIDSEEVFEA
+2455 QDIDSEEVFEA

-2479 LKLLSRPHSQERR
+2479 LKLLTRPHSADRH
-2492 LASPLAREEGMYRP
+2492 LASPLVREEGMYRP

-2520 QRTQSVQDL
+2520 QRAQSVQDL
-2529 REPEAASFIRR
+2529 REPEEASFIRR

-2546 HTPPMERKQP
+2546 RTPPTERKQP
-2556 QEEESGREPPSRGRR
+2556 KEEESGREPPSRGRR
-2571 LSWTLGLGSSKDKRD
+2571 LSWSLGLGSSKDKRD
-2586 SASLKSEPG
+2586 SASLESEPG
-2595 RSQAGS
+2595 RSEGGS
-2601 EPPSREP
+2601 
-2608 GESPVVAMR
+2608 ESPVVAMR

-2632 SPSADRGEAEGP
+2632 SPSDDRGEAEGP

-2659 EGENLRKMGIPQNQL
+2659 EGENLRRTGIPQNQL

-2687 QSESSTR
+2687 QSESSTH
-2694 SEADARAPSEGQRR
+2694 SEAGAQAPSEGQRR

-2745 YVRNESDFPPVF
+2745 YVRNASDFPPVF
-2757 HIKLKDQVL
+2757 HIKLKDLVL
-2766 LEGDPATLL
+2766 LEGDPATLF

-2790 DKQALVSDAVV
+2790 DKRSLVSDAAV

-2807 DGRQLLSIPKT
+2807 DGRQLLSIPRT

-2851 PGTPEVP
+2851 PGTPEIP

-2882 ECKLNGEREWR
+2882 ECKMNGEREWK

-2899 PDCYFNVTELPA
+2899 ADCYFNVTELPA

-2920 CINMAGQ
+2920 CINKAGQ
-2927 GPYSNPSEMVAI
+2927 GPYSNPSETVAI
-2939 EPDDPSAARKDVAAP
+2939 ETDDPGAAHSAPAARKDVAAP
-2954 ERAASRRS
+2954 ETAASSRS
-2962 TQPPPAQ
+2962 TQTPPAQ
-2969 PVPQTVGAPPPTPPR
+2969 PAPQTAGAPPPTPPR

-2991 MPGRAAQT
+2991 MPGRAPQA
-2999 PVPRDVSA
+2999 PVPGGASA
-3007 AIQPPTRAE
+3007 AIQPPPRAE
-3016 TEPAPQEQ
+3016 AEPAPQEQ
-3024 LCPPAAPPAIAGSG
+3024 LCPPAVPPAIAGSG

-3044 TPSRAAPPRPLA
+3044 TPSRAAPPRPPA
-3056 THTTSQA
+3056 AHTTSQA
-3063 VQGSPTPG
+3063 VQGSPA
-3071 PPSPRG
+3071 PP
-3077 SPTRPAQPPSRL
+3077 TQPPARL
-3089 SPIAP
+3089 SPISP
-3094 ALATPVSPSPKAAPM
+3094 ASATPVSPSPKAAPM
-3109 YVVTSFVSMPATP
+3109 YMVTSFVSMPAATP
-3122 PTEALSPLPK
+3122 PTDAPSPLPK
-3132 EAVPSATQF
+3132 EVEPSATRF
-3141 LSQSATP
+3141 LGRSAAP
-3148 SREPSGPASRLSP
+3148 SRLSP

-3196 VIREC
+3196 VLREC
-3201 QENATGKHFM
+3201 KENATGKHFM

-3230 ILRGLHHE
+3230 ILKGLHHE

-3265 LYHFVDRFRYSED
+3265 LYSLVDRFRYSED
-3278 DVAGYVLQLLQ
+3278 EVAGYVLQLLQ

-3309 LVTPSN
+3309 VVAHGN

-3324 AQSYNPL
+3324 AQTYNPL

-3340 GTLEFMSPEVVKGD
+3340 GTLEYMSPEMVKGD

-3413 RKVLCIYPWSRPTV
+3413 RKLLCIYPWSRPTI
-3427 KDCFASPWLQDAY
+3427 KDCFANPWLQDAY
-3440 LMKLRRQTLTFAT
+3440 LMKLRRQTLTFTT

-3476 LLRSYRGSGSQ
+3476 LLRSYHGSGSQ

>member
-1 MHRAQAQSKLST
+1 MHRAQAQSKLSQS
-13 AGEEAGGLAR
+13 GEEAGGGAR
-23 TLERPGVAPPSPGIP
+23 TLGRPGAAPPSPGIP
-38 PKRAKVTT
+38 PKRAKVTAG
-46 VPEAGAARPA
+46 PKAGAARAA

-81 VGSPPPR
+81 VGSPQPR
-88 LRWYKNK
+88 LRWYKNE

-116 DAGVYTC
+116 DAGIYTC

-135 AVLAIIDMEDS
+135 AVLAILDMEDS

-156 QGTQPS
+156 QGTQRS

-182 TSMTTSALGLSHAE
+182 TSMTTSALGLSQAE

-210 KETEPGLPVRGP
+210 KATEPGLPVRGP
-222 YLRPGGWQPQG
+222 YLRPSGWQPQG
-233 TPRQAHTQAPR
+233 TPRQAHAQAPR
-244 SAEVRHLG
+244 GAEVRHLG

-299 IPQGGYRRDDPNS
+299 IPQGGYRRDDPS
-312 STSELSPKPGA
+312 GSTSELAPKPGA
-323 DPQRPLGQALA
+323 AQPLA
-334 SKPPVLC
+334 SKPPALC

-347 GQYPAQL
+347 GQCPAQP
-354 PGATSQ
+354 PGASR
-360 PASQGPGVPSPTP
+360 GPGVVSPTP
-373 LTPRRTALMPV
+373 LTPRKTALMPV

-449 FEERRRSLEQSN
+449 FEERRKSLEQTD

-493 REELGD
+493 REELRD

-522 DERGRF
+522 DERGHF
-528 ASRLGDIEHRFCE
+528 ASRVGDIEHRFSE
-541 ELSRIKR
+541 ELSRIKK

-569 PSPRGPSQ
+569 PSPQGPSQ
-577 RSAPRAL
+577 LSAPRAL
-584 EAQATPAP
+584 GPQATPAP
-592 KGQQPKA
+592 KGQLLKA

-606 HGVQQLALASVG
+606 HSIQQLALASVG
-618 LGGPGDGAERAA
+618 QGGPADGAERGA
-630 TRKPLLRSCAL
+630 THKPLLRSCAL
-641 ASQPREEARGRSVE
+641 TSQPREEARARRSVE

-670 SLGRGDLP
+670 SQATPLGRGDLP
-678 EAGTPEGAACRD
+678 EAGTPEGVACLE
-690 GGPTVGARAGRDDR
+690 GGPAVGARASRDGR
-704 APGAGSEGQHGPHR
+704 APGAGSEALTTRPAGQHGPHR
-718 KRVVGQEVRFLPW
+718 KRATGHEVRFLPW
-731 AKPGPELGAGLEGAR
+731 AKPGPELGAGLEGGR
-746 AGPRGT
+746 AGQRGT

-777 SARSKGKS
+777 SARSKGKGR
-785 CRPRPVSPE
+785 RPRPTSPE

-799 ESYVSAGEDPLEA
+799 DSYVSAGEDPLEA
-812 PLFEIPIQ
+812 PVFEIPIR
-820 DAVVTVGAEVLLKC
+820 DAVVMVGAEVLLKC
-834 IVTGNPMPEVSWR
+834 IVTANPMPEVSWR
-847 KDGIL
+847 KDGVL

-870 LVQSARGADAGLYS
+870 LLQSARGADAGLYT
-884 VTAANEV
+884 VMAANEA
-891 GESCCSAR
+891 GESYCSAK
-899 LTVQPVAP
+899 LTVQPAPP
-907 AESQGSLPPPLALAS
+907 AESQGPLLPPLALAS
-922 PSTSDE
+922 PITSDE

-942 PQHRLAGKLQH
+942 PQHCLAGKLQH
-953 TVDLGTA
+953 KVNLGTS

-975 LALCDLSVLEG
+975 LALSDQSVLEG
-986 QDVSMSIRVRGE
+986 QDVSMSTRVRGE
-998 PKPIIHWLRNR
+998 PKPIIYWLRNR
-1009 QPVKVGRR
+1009 QPVKLGRR
-1017 LSVAE
+1017 LSVVE
-1022 GEGGSCTLRILAAE
+1022 GAGGASTLHILAAE

-1064 HPASQALAVLAPLQD
+1064 HPASQALAVVTPLQD
-1079 VTVGAGELALFECL
+1079 VTVGAGELVLFECL

-1140 VYTCKLSTAR
+1140 IYTCKLSTAR

-1171 KLEDLAVVKGRM
+1171 KLEDLAVVKGRT

-1193 PMPTVTWTHF
+1193 PTPTVTWTHF
-1203 GQPVEEGENVRLQQE
+1203 GQPVEEGENVRLQRE
-1218 RGLHSLLIVH
+1218 RGLQSLVIVH

-1236 YGVCAT
+1236 YGVCAA
-1242 NEQGQAECTAELYV
+1242 NEQGQAECSAELYV
-1256 EEPRPAATSHSSKLE
+1256 EEPRPATAAHSSKLE

-1330 TKIRSS
+1330 TKICSS
-1336 EDRKMTQYKDTHRL
+1336 EDRRMTQYKDTHRL

-1373 ATCYAHLYVTDVV
+1373 ATCYAHLYVTDMV
-1386 PTPPDGPPIVLAVT
+1386 PTPPDGPPTVLAAT
-1400 GRAVTLTWNKPKWLD
+1400 GRAVTLAWNKPKWLD
-1415 SAIDPAS
+1415 SAIDPTS
-1422 VTYTI
+1422 VTYTV

-1436 WTIVATGLRDT
+1436 WTIVATSLRDT
-1447 RCTLHSLAK
+1447 CCTLHSLAK
-1456 GPRHLF
+1456 GLRYLF
-1462 RVLTVTPRSSS
+1462 RVLTATGRSSS

-1479 EPVQLLDRGPY
+1479 QPVQLMDRGPY
-1490 LEEAPVILDKPDVV
+1490 LEEAPIILDKPDVV

-1519 HVEAAVTWKRGGLV
+1519 HVEATVTWKRGGLV
-1533 LEERAGECELS
+1533 LEERAGEWEMS
-1544 MADDEQHCLRLCQ
+1544 MADDDQHCLRLCQ
-1557 VHRGDAGQLTCE
+1557 VHRGDAGELTCE
-1569 VSNRHGADSCSI
+1569 VSNRHGADSCPI
-1581 SLQLAEAPHFESI
+1581 SLQLAEPPRFESI

-1640 DSECS
+1640 ASECS
-1645 LVLLGATAHD
+1645 LVLLGATARD
-1655 SGVYTCTA
+1655 SGVYTCAA
-1663 RNLAGEVSCKAELVV
+1663 RNLAGELSCKAELVV
-1678 RAAQPEAVAAVAEE
+1678 CAAQPEAAAAVAEE
-1692 RHAARRLTDDY
+1692 GHAARRLTDDY

-1714 SYVRRVTEKSS
+1714 SYVRRVTEKGS

-1740 KQSACRELQ
+1740 KQSARRELQ

-1769 NAVII
+1769 NAVVI
-1774 VMELCTEDE
+1774 VMELCTEEE
-1783 LLDRMARKP
+1783 LLDRMVRKP
-1792 SVCEWEVRSY
+1792 SVCEWEVRSH

-1808 GLSYLHRCSI
+1808 GLSYLHGCSI

-1824 PENLLMAGSDQ
+1824 PENLLMTSSDQ
-1835 VRLCDFGNAQR
+1835 LRLCDFGNAQR
-1846 LAPEGA
+1846 LVPEGA
-1852 QYCKYGTPEFV
+1852 QFCKYGTPEFV

-1874 IVTDVWPVGVIAY
+1874 IVTDIWPVGVIAY

-1936 NDRLRPNAEQTLEHP
+1936 NDRLRPNAKQMLEHP

-1960 SISTDHLKLFICRR
+1960 SISTDHLKLFVCRR
-1974 KWQRSQISYKGNLV
+1974 KWQRSQISYKGSLV
-1988 LRAIPE
+1988 PRAIPE

-2002 LSIALP
+2002 LSIAVP

-2029 PPLPMPHQVE
+2029 PLLPMPRQVE
-2039 FSGSHI
+2039 FSGSRV

-2050 PTDDEA
+2050 PTEDDA
-2056 LGQAEGALEEA
+2056 LGQAEGALAEVA
-2067 PMEWQAGVAGPGKGP
+2067 PMEWQAEGSGERQKDAGPQKRP
-2082 AVAEGPGST
+2082 PVAEGPGSS
-2091 DENSAKAQPR
+2091 DEDSAEARPR
-2101 PGCPR
+2101 PAGPR
-2106 KALKKGSSLESPEWG
+2106 KALKKGPSLESPEG
-2121 HPPGRRGK
+2121 GRPAGRRGR

-2146 ADRVGPAG
+2146 EDGAGPAG
-2154 EEPPKALKKVG
+2154 QGPPPALRKAA
-2165 SMELPGRS
+2165 SMELPRRS
-2173 PSPGGAHRRQAEE
+2173 PSPGGAPRRQAEE
-2186 EQGQRLELVHQRLLR
+2186 EGGQRLLR
-2201 DGPVEPRVSGLRG
+2201 GSPVEPKVSGLRG
-2214 PLLETLEKKVLQPP
+2214 PLLETLEKKVPRPP
-2228 WPAKQPPP
+2228 RPAKQPPP
-2236 RARLVR
+2236 GPRLVR

-2266 SQGDLEPVM
+2266 SQGDVEPVT
-2275 VHRRSGAPLEIPS
+2275 VHRRSGAPLEIPVAR
-2288 THLEGQRLQESP
+2288 LEAQRLKESP

-2310 HTPRESSSKPP
+2310 QTPRESSSKPP
-2321 GPGLPEASPEQR
+2321 VPELPEAPPEQGR
-2333 PVPGDTAGPR
+2333 VPEDAARPR
-2343 ASLAAVRKKPPAERP
+2343 ASLAAVGKKSPAEKP
-2358 QEKPLPRPAAARAA
+2358 QEKPPCPRPAAAGAA
-2372 QVPLQAAPKSRAS
+2372 QVPPQAAPKPRAS
-2385 LPEPPAPASRA
+2385 LPEPPALDSRA

-2416 EPARAEPPA
+2416 QPARPEPPPA
-2425 ACPEPCPAPPPAHAA
+2425 APPAHAA
-2440 KAETAPPRSSSALPI
+2440 EVPVAGVPAAERSSSALAI
-2455 KDIDSEEVFEA
+2455 VDIDSEEVFEA

-2479 LKLLSRPHSQERR
+2479 LKLLTRPHAEGRP

-2511 PLELAKGPA
+2511 PLELSKGPA
-2520 QRTQSVQDL
+2520 QRAQSVQDL
-2529 REPEAASFIRR
+2529 REPEEAGFIRR

-2546 HTPPMERKQP
+2546 HTPPMERKKP
-2556 QEEESGREPPSRGRR
+2556 EEESGREPPSRGRR
-2571 LSWTLGLGSSKDKRD
+2571 LSWSLGRGSSKGKRD

-2595 RSQAGS
+2595 RSEGGS
-2601 EPPSREP
+2601 EPPGREP

-2622 TMERLSQRLR
+2622 TVERLSQRLR
-2632 SPSADRGEAEGP
+2632 SPSDDRGPAEGP

-2659 EGENLRKMGIPQNQL
+2659 EGENLRQVGIPQNQL

-2687 QSESSTR
+2687 QSESSTQ
-2694 SEADARAPSEGQRR
+2694 EAGARAPSEGQRR

-2745 YVRNESDFPPVF
+2745 YVRHESDFSPVF

-2766 LEGDPATLL
+2766 LEGDPATLF

-2790 DKQALVSDAVV
+2790 DKQSLVSDAAV

-2807 DGRQLLSIPKT
+2807 DGRQLLTIPKT

-2851 PGTPEVP
+2851 PGTPEIP

-2871 ADSRAPCTYIL
+2871 ADSCAPCTYTL
-2882 ECKLNGEREWR
+2882 ECKLNGEREWK

-2899 PDCYFNVTELPA
+2899 ADCYFNVTELPA
-2911 RSTARFRVA
+2911 RSTASFRVA
-2920 CINMAGQ
+2920 CSNKAGQ
-2927 GPYSNPSEMVAI
+2927 GPYSNPSETVAI
-2939 EPDDPSAARKDVAAP
+2939 ETDDPSAAHSAPAAQKDAAAP
-2954 ERAASRRS
+2954 ETAASSRS
-2962 TQPPPAQ
+2962 
-2969 PVPQTVGAPPPTPPR
+2969 PQTAPPQPAPQTAGAPPPTPPR
-2984 KHKGVVH
+2984 KHKGAVH
-2991 MPGRAAQT
+2991 MPGRAPQPA
-2999 PVPRDVSA
+2999 VPRAVSA
-3007 AIQPPTRAE
+3007 AVQPPPR
-3016 TEPAPQEQ
+3016 APQGQ
-3024 LCPPAAPPAIAGSG
+3024 LCPPAAPATSPAPAAPPAMAVSG
-3038 SPELVL
+3038 SPELGL
-3044 TPSRAAPPRPLA
+3044 TPSRAAPPPPLA
-3056 THTTSQA
+3056 AHTASQA
-3063 VQGSPTPG
+3063 VQGSPAP
-3071 PPSPRG
+3071 
-3077 SPTRPAQPPSRL
+3077 PAQPPARL
-3089 SPIAP
+3089 APIPP
-3094 ALATPVSPSPKAAPM
+3094 ASVPPVSPSPKAAPM
-3109 YVVTSFVSMPATP
+3109 YMVTSFVSMPAVTP
-3122 PTEALSPLPK
+3122 PTEAPSPLPS
-3132 EAVPSATQF
+3132 EAVPSATRSLV
-3141 LSQSATP
+3141 LSAAP
-3148 SREPSGPASRLSP
+3148 SREPGGPTSRPSP
-3161 TGPGAP
+3161 TGQGAP
-3167 EAKEGTALRQGV
+3167 GAKEGTTLRQGV

-3201 QENATGKHFM
+3201 KENATGKHFM

-3230 ILRGLHHE
+3230 ILKGLHHE

-3252 LVLIAEH
+3252 LVLIAEN

-3265 LYHFVDRFRYSED
+3265 LYSLIDRFRFSED

-3289 GLEYLH
+3289 GLQYLH
-3295 GRRIVH
+3295 GRRVLH
-3301 LDIKPDNV
+3301 LDLKPDNV
-3309 LVTPSN
+3309 LVARGN
-3315 AVKIIDFGS
+3315 AVKIVDFGS
-3324 AQSYNPL
+3324 AQSYEPRG
-3331 VLRRLGRRV
+3331 LRRLGRRE
-3340 GTLEFMSPEVVKGD
+3340 GTLECMSPEMLKGD
-3354 PVGSAADIWGVGVL
+3354 PVGSAADVWGVGVL
-3368 TYIMLSGRSPFFEL
+3368 TFIMLSGRSPFFEL

-3402 PNASQSAALFI
+3402 PNVSQSAALFI
-3413 RKVLCIYPWSRPTV
+3413 RKLLCIYPWSRPTIQ
-3427 KDCFASPWLQDAY
+3427 DCFANPWLQDAY
-3440 LMKLRRQTLTFAT
+3440 LMKLRRQTLTFTT

-3462 HQRRRGE
+3462 QQRRRGE
-3469 AVTKHKV
+3469 AATKHKV
-3476 LLRSYRGSGSQ
+3476 LLRSYHGSGGQ
-3487 PPPAPVTQ
+3487 PPPGPVTQ